1 MAADAAHVLVID
13 DAGELRALFRDV
25 LEDAGHRVSVV
36 TRAPAVEEIARVAP
50 DLILLD
56 LVLGDDEEAAWRL
69 AQELRRHERLV
80 AVPLVVCS
88 AATQVLQRLEAP
100 LRALGAEIVPKPFEL
115 DDLLRA
121 VEGGLRRGGAPT

>member
-1 MAADAAHVLVID
+1 MATDVAHVLVID

-25 LEDAGHRVSVV
+25 LEDAGYRVSIV
-36 TRAPAVEEIARVAP
+36 THAPTVEEIAGFAP

-56 LVLGDDEEAAWRL
+56 LLLGGDEEEAWRL
-69 AQELRRHERLV
+69 ARQLRHHERLM
-80 AVPLVVCS
+80 AVPLVVSS
-88 AATQVLQRLEAP
+88 AASQVLQRLEAP

-121 VEGGLRRGGAPT
+121 VARGLGRGGTAT